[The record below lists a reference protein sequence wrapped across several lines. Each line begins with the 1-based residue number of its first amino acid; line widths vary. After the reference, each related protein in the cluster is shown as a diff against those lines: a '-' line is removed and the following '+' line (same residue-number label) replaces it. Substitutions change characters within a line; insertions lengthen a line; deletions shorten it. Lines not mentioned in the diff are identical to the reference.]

1 MITALLALALFMI
14 ALFGIQR
21 GKRSMLRV
29 MEKEG
34 IALLEGLVV
43 ASQNTIKA
51 STLVED
57 LVEQKLE
64 AISQSVEREME
75 EGKADAPFLKRSVK
89 ENELLGIAILDDEGK
104 AIRTSGIEKKDIY
117 PSGDS
122 IALLALKSVID
133 GKLDKAFVEIQ
144 QEDSTLEYLFAI
156 KKNKNYVVILTS
168 ASYIEK
174 FRKDIGVGYLI
185 QRIGQKRGI
194 EYIVLQSREGIVLAS
209 KNVKKML
216 RIEED
221 QFLKDALFKNQAL
234 SRTIDFEG
242 NKVLEVVQPFA
253 ASEIPSGIFRVG
265 LSLNEY
271 RRISQSY
278 QTHMIIF
285 TSVLFLLALLFIGA
299 VIVNQNYSLLD
310 RSYREMKTLTGNIL
324 EAINSAVVAVDK
336 DKQIIMFNRAAEE
349 IFSVNRDRVISQS
362 YSGIFPQDDCLLNET
377 IDRGRK
383 VHQMEKK
390 YKTFSGDERYLVIGT
405 SSFLDE
411 KGESR
416 GAVAVVHDI
425 TGLKEFEEKAKRAE
439 RLSEL
444 GNLAAGVAHEIRNP
458 LNAISIAAQRLSRE
472 FSPQGNQEEYL
483 FFTQTMLDEIKRL
496 NQIINQFLSLAKA
509 QKLNL
514 VRTDLESLLKDILQL
529 LRIEAEQKGIAVR
542 ENIALQLPAVA
553 LDREEMKKAI
563 LNIALNAIQ
572 ATSAKGTVSVSARDD
587 KANRELA
594 IEIADTGEGIAGE
607 NLPKL
612 FQPYFSTK
620 EKGTG
625 LGLSIAYRI
634 IADHK
639 GSIVVQSK
647 LGQGTAFTIKLPYKV

>member
-1 MITALLALALFMI
+1 
-14 ALFGIQR
+14 
-21 GKRSMLRV
+21 MLRV

-34 IALLEGLVV
+34 IALLEGLVA

-51 STLVED
+51 SALVED

-64 AISQSVEREME
+64 AISQSVQREME
-75 EGKADAPFLKRSVK
+75 EGKADAPFLKRLVK
-89 ENELLGIAILDDEGK
+89 ENELLGIAILNNK
-104 AIRTSGIEKKDIY
+104 NNIIRTSGIKEKDIY
-117 PSGDS
+117 PTEDS
-122 IALLALKSVID
+122 IATLALSSVIG

-144 QEDSTLEYLFAI
+144 QNDSTLEYLFAI
-156 KKNKNYVVILTS
+156 KKNQNCVVILTS

-194 EYIVLQSREGIVLAS
+194 EYIVLQSQEGIVLAS
-209 KNVKKML
+209 RNVKKML
-216 RIEED
+216 KIEED
-221 QFLKDALFKNQAL
+221 QFLKDALLKNQAS

-242 NKVLEVVQPFA
+242 KKVLEVVQPFV
-253 ASEIPSGIFRVG
+253 ASGMPSGIFRLG
-265 LSLNEY
+265 ISLREY
-271 RRISQSY
+271 RRISQNY

-285 TSVLFLLALLFIGA
+285 TLVLFFLALFFIGV
-299 VIVNQNYSLLD
+299 VIVNQNYFLLD
-310 RSYREMKTLTGNIL
+310 RSYKEMKTLTGNIL

-336 DKQIIMFNRAAEE
+336 DKKIIMFNRAAEE
-349 IFSVNRDRVISQS
+349 IFSISRNKVVNQN
-362 YSGIFPQDDCLLNET
+362 YSEIFPQDECLLDET
-377 IDRGRK
+377 IDKSRRI
-383 VHQMEKK
+383 HQMEKK

-411 KGESR
+411 RGGSR

-425 TGLKEFEEKAKRAE
+425 TELKEFEEKAKRAE

-458 LNAISIAAQRLSRE
+458 LNAISIAAQRLRGE
-472 FSPQGNQEEYL
+472 FSPQANQEEYL

-529 LRIEAEQKGIAVR
+529 LKIEAEQKGIAVR
-542 ENIALQLPAVA
+542 ENIAPQLPEIA

-572 ATSAKGTVSVSARDD
+572 ATSAKGMVSISASDD
-587 KANRELA
+587 KTNRELA
-594 IEIADTGEGIAGE
+594 IEIADTGEGVADE

-620 EKGTG
+620 EKGAG

-639 GSIVVQSK
+639 GSITVKSK
-647 LGQGTAFTIKLPYKV
+647 LNQGTTFTIKLPYKV